1 MAASILVIDDD
12 EGVRDTFAHTL
23 RLEGYEVRTAPNA
36 EIGLHTVETGHTDA
50 IILDLRMPLINGLGF
65 LYRLRAHDARR
76 DMPVAIITGD
86 HSVTDTL
93 AIEMQELGAEL
104 FYKPLWVEDIVD
116 LTRGLVHKAH
126 QSLRTAPAPAS
137 GTTGIRL

>member
-36 EIGLHTVETGHTDA
+36 EIGLHTIETGHTDA

-65 LYRLRAHDARR
+65 LYRLRADDARR
-76 DMPVAIITGD
+76 DLPVAIITGD
-86 HSVTDTL
+86 HCISDALT
-93 AIEMQELGAEL
+93 IEMQELGAEL

-126 QSLRTAPAPAS
+126 QSPSAAPDPAS
-137 GTTGIRL
+137 DTTGIRL

>member
-36 EIGLHTVETGHTDA
+36 ELGLHTIETSHTDA

-65 LYRLRAHDARR
+65 LYRLRAHGARR

-86 HSVTDTL
+86 HCITDAL
-93 AIEMQELGAEL
+93 ALEVQELGAEL

-116 LTRGLVHKAH
+116 LTRGLLHKAH
-126 QSLRTAPAPAS
+126 QSRNAAPDPAS
-137 GTTGIRL
+137 DTTGIRL